1 MVGSGDCNTFFIIIS
16 ETALSSRKYPFWYI
30 GLYI

>member
-16 ETALSSRKYPFWYI
+16 ETALSSRKYPF
-30 GLYI
+30 